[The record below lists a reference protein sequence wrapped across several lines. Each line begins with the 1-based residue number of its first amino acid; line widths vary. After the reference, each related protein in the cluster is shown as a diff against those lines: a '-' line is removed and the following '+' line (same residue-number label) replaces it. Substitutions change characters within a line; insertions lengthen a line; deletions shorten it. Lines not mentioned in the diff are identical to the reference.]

1 MVNSLINQLLPRLF
15 RTYVSQNLLTLNIE
29 KTKNLPKYINNR
41 PEKFIRLIINN
52 LEEAK
57 DYEARPLK
65 ISETK
70 YIFKGKKDIQLN
82 LGNDN
87 EYHNCTCAKFR
98 ESLICKHFMFLVENN
113 YIKFSEI
120 SALYLNHPYNILD
133 HFQYTAV
140 ETKLEQPFIKK
151 KNIEQENFEIV
162 SNKSTIKKS
171 IQLLRKS

>member
-70 YIFKGKKDIQLN
+70 YIFRGKK
-82 LGNDN
+82 
-87 EYHNCTCAKFR
+87 
-98 ESLICKHFMFLVENN
+98 
-113 YIKFSEI
+113 I
-120 SALYLNHPYNILD
+120 SN
-133 HFQYTAV
+133 
-140 ETKLEQPFIKK
+140 
-151 KNIEQENFEIV
+151 
-162 SNKSTIKKS
+162 
-171 IQLLRKS
+171 